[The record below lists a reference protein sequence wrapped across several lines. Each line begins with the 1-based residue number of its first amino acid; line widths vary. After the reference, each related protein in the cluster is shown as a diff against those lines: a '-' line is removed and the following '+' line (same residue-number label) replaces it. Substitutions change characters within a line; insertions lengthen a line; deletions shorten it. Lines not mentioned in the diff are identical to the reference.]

1 MSDFIE
7 LSPTPASVALAR
19 RWSQDVLVSF
29 GAPELGDTMAL
40 LVSELVSNVVLHA
53 RTPCQLSIL
62 QDQGRIRVEVQ
73 DGSDRLPGVNAR
85 TDPLAQSGRGMQL
98 VDGLS
103 AAYGVE
109 PEPQGGKRVWFELV
123 VPPVS

>member
-19 RWSQDVLVSF
+19 RWSMDVLAQV
-29 GAPELGDTMAL
+29 GAPELSDTMAL

-53 RTPCQLSIL
+53 RTPCSLRIVEGP
-62 QDQGRIRVEVQ
+62 DRIRVEVQ
-73 DGSDRLPGVNAR
+73 DGSDRMPGMRER

-103 AAYGVE
+103 AAHGVD
-109 PEPQGGKRVWFELV
+109 PQPKGGKRVWFELDR
-123 VPPVS
+123 PAAP